1 MESTVMSSGDVA
13 AIAGVPASSSGD
25 VRKRWLVLAVALVV
39 GLGGAFALGSAVKK
53 SSSTAAPTGSLA
65 QPISQSAQ
73 HASVAGLS
81 GAGAIPAF
89 KARPVKK
96 KVVKPATSTS
106 TNASSNASVA
116 TSTTPQSTF
125 TPTTQQQVT
134 PTPTHQVV
142 TPTPHTTPQGPT
154 VTQGGG
160 G

>member
-13 AIAGVPASSSGD
+13 AIAGAPASGSAD

-53 SSSTAAPTGSLA
+53 SSGSSTATQSGSLA
-65 QPISQSAQ
+65 SPLSQSAQ

-106 TNASSNASVA
+106 ASASLA
-116 TSTTPQSTF
+116 ASTTPHSTV
-125 TPTTQQQVT
+125 TPTTQQSVT

-142 TPTPHTTPQGPT
+142 TPTPTHQVVTPQPT